1 MRIACV
7 FVAHLRA
14 KIEMRRHPH
23 LKERPAVIVDRS
35 RGRPTV
41 IDHLPAT
48 SGVSVG
54 MTIEDAMSKH
64 ASIVVLEA
72 DESSYRE
79 AFQQI
84 LAFLQDIGDQ
94 VEGSGLGTAY
104 VRLDGL
110 EKMHGGEVRIIDLLL
125 NCLPRDLKAQVGVG
139 EGKFPAFTAARTS
152 RPLTA
157 TALGTDAASFLA
169 AHSIDLLPISPDTKE
184 AMHRLGLHK
193 MGDIASMK
201 ETDIVDQFGLY
212 GAKAWRLCRGMD
224 NRPLATLRHDESIVE
239 RVSLPFSATS
249 LEPLM
254 AAVDILLRRGYS
266 HPQMHG
272 RQAGVGTLFCGSP
285 GGASWEKVIRFR
297 RGAGSWEDA
306 SRVVRVQLEADHPTV
321 PVEEVMLT
329 LADLDGESGAQ
340 GQLLPDVKKDREGR
354 LVEMERQLRGRI
366 DGKPALYRLAPIAP
380 WHPAPEMR
388 VIGIPIDHSD
398 RNGVKAFSTPICV
411 AVREGK
417 EHRPAA
423 VRFGKRWYHVADI
436 EDLWSFDLWWMPRPL
451 TRTYYLLCREDGRK
465 VTLFRDHGNGL
476 WYQQAP

>member
-1 MRIACV
+1 MFI
-7 FVAHLRA
+7 AHLRA
-14 KIEMRRHPH
+14 KVEMRRRLH
-23 LKERPAVIVDRS
+23 LREKPAVIVNRS
-35 RGRPTV
+35 RGRLTV

-54 MTIEDAMSKH
+54 MTIEEAMSKH
-64 ASIVVLEA
+64 ANIVVLEA

-84 LAFLQDIGDQ
+84 LAFLQGIGDH
-94 VEGSGLGTAY
+94 VEGSDLGTAY

-110 EKMHGGEVRIIDLLL
+110 EKMHGGEGRIIDLLL
-125 NCLPRDLKAQVGVG
+125 NCLPRYLEAQVGVG
-139 EGKFPAFTAARTS
+139 SGKFPAFTAARTS

-157 TALGTDAASFLA
+157 TALSTDAASFLA
-169 AHSIDLLPISPDTKE
+169 THPIDLLPISPDTKE

-201 ETDIVDQFGLY
+201 ETDIVDQFGLC
-212 GAKAWRLCRGMD
+212 GSKAWRLCRGMD
-224 NRPLATLRHDESIVE
+224 NSPLVTLRHEESIVK

-249 LEPLM
+249 LESLM
-254 AAVDILLRRGYS
+254 AAVDILLRRAYS
-266 HPQMHG
+266 LPQMHG
-272 RQAGVGTLFCGSP
+272 RQASAVTLFCGSP
-285 GGASWEKVIRFR
+285 ERPSWEKVIRFK
-297 RGAGSWEDA
+297 RGAGRWEDA
-306 SRVVRVQLEADHPTV
+306 SRVIRMQLEADHPTV
-321 PVEEVMLT
+321 LVEEVMLT

-340 GQLLPDVKKDREGR
+340 GQLLPDVKKDREER
-354 LVEMERQLRGRI
+354 LVEMERQLRGRM

-398 RNGVKAFSTPICV
+398 RNRVKGFSTPICV

-423 VRFGKRWYHVADI
+423 VRLGKRWYHVAGI
-436 EDLWSFDLWWMPRPL
+436 EDLWSFDLWWMSRPL
-451 TRTYYLLCREDGRK
+451 TRTYYLLRREDGRK
-465 VTLFRDHGNGL
+465 ITLFRDDGNGL

>member
-1 MRIACV
+1 MFI
-7 FVAHLRA
+7 AHLRA
-14 KIEMRRHPH
+14 KVEMRRRPH
-23 LKERPAVIVDRS
+23 LKERPGVIINRS

-54 MTIEDAMSKH
+54 MAIEEAMSKH

-84 LAFLQDIGDQ
+84 LSFLQGIGDH
-94 VEGSGLGTAY
+94 VEGSDLGTAY

-110 EKMHGGEVRIIDLLL
+110 EKMHGGEERIIDLLL
-125 NCLPRDLKAQVGVG
+125 NCLPRDLEAQVGVG
-139 EGKFPAFTAARTS
+139 SGKFPAFTAARTS

-157 TALGTDAASFLA
+157 TALSTDAASFLA
-169 AHSIDLLPISPDTKE
+169 VHPIDLLPISPDTKE
-184 AMHRLGLHK
+184 VMHRLGLHK

-201 ETDIVDQFGLY
+201 ETDIVDQFGLC

-224 NRPLATLRHDESIVE
+224 NSPLTTLRHEESIVE

-254 AAVDILLRRGYS
+254 AAADILLRRAYS
-266 HPQMHG
+266 RPQVHG
-272 RQAGVGTLFCGSP
+272 RQAGVVTLFCGSP
-285 GGASWEKVIRFR
+285 GGSSWGKVVRFR
-297 RGAGSWEDA
+297 RGAGRWEDA
-306 SRVVRVQLEADHPTV
+306 SRIIRVQLEADHPTV
-321 PVEEVMLT
+321 PVEEVTLT

-354 LVEMERQLRGRI
+354 LVEMERQLRDRMDGR
-366 DGKPALYRLAPIAP
+366 PALYRLAPIAP

-398 RNGVKAFSTPICV
+398 RNSVKAFSTPICV

-423 VRFGKRWYHVADI
+423 VRLGERWYQVTDI

-451 TRTYYLLCREDGRK
+451 TRTYYLLRREDGRK
-465 VTLFRDHGNGL
+465 VTLFRNDGNGL